1 MRRSSTKPFLVSETV
16 PANLDDGATLEDPGA
31 MYALAGDVDWAIG
44 NEMNASTLLHQGSVL
59 RQDVGILE

>member
-1 MRRSSTKPFLVSETV
+1 
-16 PANLDDGATLEDPGA
+16 LDDGATLEDPGA